1 MAWAGV
7 GAENSA
13 AFPEEGHEGPQSQPP
28 CIESAGEAQGSLK
41 RPEETFIPGS
51 TAENHADGGGAVEE
65 ILQDHETGLLFENRN
80 WLDLADKITSL
91 LTHQE
96 TREKLVVRGHQ
107 AALDSFL
114 MSRMTDKI
122 ERLLGAAEE

>member
-41 RPEETFIPGS
+41 RLEETFIPGS

-65 ILQDHETGLLFENRN
+65 ILQDHETAIL
-80 WLDLADKITSL
+80 
-91 LTHQE
+91 Q
-96 TREKLVVRGHQ
+96 V
-107 AALDSFL
+107 
-114 MSRMTDKI
+114 
-122 ERLLGAAEE
+122 RLLLYSHTRRCVKNWPFGAIKPHWTPFS